1 MSAGG
6 SHNPRKTMKIVSA
19 CLALASVLAMA
30 LCPPFALAETIGST
44 GAIACISQKGLWRF
58 LDARDLND
66 SEAVRQLLKGECRAL
81 NAVEYSVVADHNG
94 TVKILVF
101 KKPGDWETA
110 ETLYT
115 LDEML
120 DSSNAWPFS

>member
-1 MSAGG
+1 
-6 SHNPRKTMKIVSA
+6 MKIVSA
-19 CLALASVLAMA
+19 RLALASVLATI
-30 LCPPFALAETIGST
+30 LCPPLAVAETTKST
-44 GAIACISQKGLWRF
+44 AAIACVSEKALWQF
-58 LDARDLND
+58 LDARDAGD

-81 NAVEYSVVADHNG
+81 NAVEYSVVAERNG

-101 KKPGDWETA
+101 KKPGDWEST

-120 DSSNAWPFS
+120 RSNDARPLS

>member
-1 MSAGG
+1 
-6 SHNPRKTMKIVSA
+6 MKIVSA
-19 CLALASVLAMA
+19 CLALVLVLATA
-30 LCPPFALAETIGST
+30 VRPPPALAETIGST
-44 GAIACISQKGLWRF
+44 GAIACISEKGLWRF
-58 LDARDLND
+58 LDARDVND
-66 SEAVRQLLKGECRAL
+66 SEAVRQLLNGECRAL

-101 KKPGDWETA
+101 KKPGDWEST

-120 DSSNAWPFS
+120 NANNARPLS